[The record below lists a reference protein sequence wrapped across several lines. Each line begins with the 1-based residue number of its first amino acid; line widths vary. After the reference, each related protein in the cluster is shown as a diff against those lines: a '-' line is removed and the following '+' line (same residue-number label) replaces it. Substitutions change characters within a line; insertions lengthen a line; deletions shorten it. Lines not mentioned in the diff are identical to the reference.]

1 MLSDLLKRYKTDI
14 KRSAQRHKIRSVS
27 VFGSFARGEEREDSD
42 IDLLVESEADCSL
55 FDVISMK
62 YEIEDLTGHTVDVVT
77 INGLSPYLSE
87 QIIKEAIP
95 I

>member
-1 MLSDLLKRYKTDI
+1 MSRNLLKRYKKDI
-14 KRSAQRHKIRSVS
+14 EQSARRHKIRSVS
-27 VFGSFARGEEREDSD
+27 VFGSFAKGEEREDSD
-42 IDLLVESEADCSL
+42 IDLLVEIEPDCSL

-62 YEIEDLTGHTVDVVT
+62 YEVEDLTGRTVDVVT
-77 INGLSPYLSE
+77 TNGLSPYLSE